1 MSSAKTS
8 NDPSTS
14 PIGDAAPRLR
24 EELERWRTDLRAIA
38 DEVRVKIH
46 LGSLEAKDAW
56 SDLEPKVHEFE
67 HRAETLK
74 TSIGSELKQVGA
86 GLKHVGD
93 DLKHVGKDLEHA
105 GNTLKSELVRLRD
118 RLAKG

>member
-1 MSSAKTS
+1 MTTAKTPK
-8 NDPSTS
+8 DTTTPV
-14 PIGDAAPRLR
+14 GDAAPRLR
-24 EELERWRTDLRAIA
+24 EELEQWRTDLRAIA

-56 SDLEPKVHEFE
+56 NDLEPKVHDFE
-67 HRAETLK
+67 QKAVKLK
-74 TSIGSELKQVGA
+74 GDIGAELKHVGA

-93 DLKHVGKDLEHA
+93 DLKHVRKDLEHA
-105 GNTLKSELVRLRD
+105 GASLKEELTRLRD

>member
-1 MSSAKTS
+1 
-8 NDPSTS
+8 
-14 PIGDAAPRLR
+14 APRLR

-67 HRAETLK
+67 QRAEKVK

-105 GNTLKSELVRLRD
+105 GTTLKSELVRLRD